1 MSILVRNGTAFI
13 EGAFVRADVRIRDG
27 RIAAL
32 GALSPEA
39 TECIPGHNARY
50 LPDDRALPYGAAMLA
65 YLAMRELESPST
77 EAR

>member
-32 GALSPEA
+32 GALSLA
-39 TECIPGHNARY
+39 VVTAQRAVAR
-50 LPDDRALPYGAAMLA
+50 LLRKRSFRADE
-65 YLAMRELESPST
+65 RK
-77 EAR
+77 ARHSDV